1 MKLSRVLSRWALVLT
16 GFAAITGLAGS
27 CTVKEDRTNCPCFLY
42 IDLHKLPE
50 NLRMPNSGLWLDV
63 VAHTGS
69 VVKMETISPSDY
81 SAPDWV
87 IVSVPKGNTLVS
99 AANGRVHMKPALD
112 GRSITLPEGYEA
124 DSLYMHSDIV
134 DCTGESARDTV
145 RLHKQWCTL
154 SLVLESPDAL
164 RHYDFEIQGTWSGIS
179 TADLS
184 AITPQQIDDA
194 LSAQESSESNVIGPK
209 RSAWDIARDQYDDAT
224 TIYTFPDG
232 RRKTGAEISSKEW
245 RSMPAGTIV
254 EVNAGGIAPENGNE
268 GLLTIGVDGTAA
280 GLAGDAVAAQSTFY
294 FPAGKTYRPGA
305 TMSLLEIDALPAGTR
320 MLVGYRVVGP
330 VAAKRPVFA
339 LCGVAWNRG
348 DTYYWDPAR
357 KTLKAGDEITERS
370 IPKGAMVFVRKD

>member
-1 MKLSRVLSRWALVLT
+1 MKLSRVFSRWALVLT
-16 GFAAITGLAGS
+16 GVAAITGLAGS

-50 NLRMPNSGLWLDV
+50 KMRMPNSGLWLDV

-164 RHYDFEIQGTWSGIS
+164 RHYDFEIQGSWSGIS

-184 AITPQQIDDA
+184 AIEGKFRTQPRRLTPERFEVRIPRQGDNSLI
-194 LSAQESSESNVIGPK
+194 LRLYSEN
-209 RSAWDIARDQYDDAT
+209 Q
-224 TIYTFPDG
+224 
-232 RRKTGAEISSKEW
+232 
-245 RSMPAGTIV
+245 
-254 EVNAGGIAPENGNE
+254 
-268 GLLTIGVDGTAA
+268 DGT
-280 GLAGDAVAAQSTFY
+280 
-294 FPAGKTYRPGA
+294 
-305 TMSLLEIDALPAGTR
+305 
-320 MLVGYRVVGP
+320 
-330 VAAKRPVFA
+330 
-339 LCGVAWNRG
+339 RG
-348 DTYYWDPAR
+348 DEEYAYEVGKAIYRAGYDWFRRDLDDVTVKIDVARCDMEVRILPWDPGQNF
-357 KTLKAGDEITERS
+357 GDIV
-370 IPKGAMVFVRKD
+370 I